1 MNKLLTI
8 LLTSALGLGLTFS
21 AYAAEE
27 GARCQMHGKQKFTE
41 ADANKNGA
49 LDKAE
54 AQTMHDKNFEE
65 MDANKDGMLSKEE
78 MQACGRHKGDAKSKA
93 MHEKQ
98 TKAFNAADGDNDGTL
113 TKEEA
118 KKLPRVSKNFEA
130 IDADKDGTLD
140 RDEVH
145 HFMHE
150 QKTK

>member
-1 MNKLLTI
+1 MNKLLNV
-8 LLTSALGLGLTFS
+8 LFLSAIGFAITLPT
-21 AYAAEE
+21 YAAGEPE
-27 GARCQMHGKQKFTE
+27 GARCHMHKKDADTNKDGAIDKTEMRAMQDKKF
-41 ADANKNGA
+41 D
-49 LDKAE
+49 
-54 AQTMHDKNFEE
+54 E
-65 MDANKDGMLSKEE
+65 MDANKDGVLSKDE
-78 MQACGRHKGDAKSKA
+78 MKSCCKRDGKSKA

-118 KKLPRVSKNFEA
+118 KKLPRVSKNFDA

-150 QKTK
+150 QKPK